1 MAEEIDQRSNAPDL
15 GPCVCWQVRKLARKL
30 SSLYDTVLAPEKLT
44 VTQYALLAN
53 IARAGQLRHT
63 VLAEKVGMERTTLT
77 RNLRPLTRA
86 KLVVA
91 TAGLDRRQ
99 RLLQLTTAGRQKL
112 IRCLPLWEK
121 AQRQFLL
128 HIGSKPMQDL
138 RMLLGSAESA
148 VTKALKSKSRN
159 PESARLRVVRNRPS
173 SRTNEK

>member
-1 MAEEIDQRSNAPDL
+1 MEEAPYKKLNAPDL
-15 GPCVCWQVRKLARKL
+15 GPCICSQVRKLARKL

-44 VTQYALLAN
+44 VTQYSLLAN
-53 IARAGQLRHT
+53 IARAGQLLHT

-99 RLLQLTTAGRQKL
+99 RFLQLTTAGRRKL

-121 AQRQFLL
+121 AQRQFLS
-128 HIGSKPMQDL
+128 HIGSGPMQDL

-148 VTKALKSKSRN
+148 VTKALHNKSRN
-159 PESARLRVVRNRPS
+159 PEFARLAG
-173 SRTNEK
+173 TKEY

>member
-1 MAEEIDQRSNAPDL
+1 MAEEMDKRLNAPDL
-15 GPCVCWQVRKLARKL
+15 GPCVCSQVRKLARKL

-77 RNLRPLTRA
+77 RNLRPLTRS
-86 KLVVA
+86 KLVIA

-99 RLLQLTTAGRQKL
+99 RLLQLTTAGKRKL
-112 IRCLPLWEK
+112 IRCLPLWEE

-128 HIGSKPMQDL
+128 RIGSEPMRDL

-148 VTKALKSKSRN
+148 VTKALHSKSRN
-159 PESARLRVVRNRPS
+159 PESARLRVVRNQPA
-173 SRTNEK
+173 SRTNEE